1 METEAMGVLEEL
13 VLCDDES
20 VEGWYLG
27 GWCALLMAGRGSEK
41 ETEDDS
47 AMDEEK
53 EEPRSEEERRALLI
67 TGRDWLRNSLRL
79 YEMLGYEDER
89 LRDHARELV
98 GELDGE
104 IGAVGEDEEG
114 DEEGWEDGDEDD
126 EDGGGDEEEE
136 REEEE
141 EFNGVGSADGGDGD
155 EEMNGI

>member
-27 GWCALLMAGRGSEK
+27 GWCALLMAGRGRGK

-47 AMDEEK
+47 ATDQEK

-79 YEMLGYEDER
+79 YEILGYEDER

-98 GELDGE
+98 GDLNGE
-104 IGAVGEDEEG
+104 IGEVGEDEEG
-114 DEEGWEDGDEDD
+114 DGEGWEDD
-126 EDGGGDEEEE
+126 EDGGGEEEE
-136 REEEE
+136 EEEVE
-141 EFNGVGSADGGDGD
+141 EFNGVGSADEGDGD
-155 EEMNGI
+155 EEMNGT